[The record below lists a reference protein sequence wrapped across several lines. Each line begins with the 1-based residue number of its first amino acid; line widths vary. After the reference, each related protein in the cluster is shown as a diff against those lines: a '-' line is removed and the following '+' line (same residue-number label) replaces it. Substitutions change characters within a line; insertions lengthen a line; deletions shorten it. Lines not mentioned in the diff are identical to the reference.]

1 MFLVAGNSM
10 AKKRK
15 RRKKKNSIFPFFLVL
30 ILVGGLLFAGF
41 YVRQKREEAR
51 NKPPEYEK
59 VSIETM
65 EGLLNDNPKEA
76 KKKYV
81 GKKIEV
87 TGTVFMTNKEEQYFM
102 ISKDIND
109 YICGIQGNM
118 KKGDVV
124 DDMSSAKVGDTV
136 TIKGKVTSAKKF
148 AGYEM
153 TVSEG
158 KLNEPEITSEQE
170 KGNTRGGR
178 SEGKSSG
185 KQGIPAN
192 VETSKSKKKVAE

>member
-1 MFLVAGNSM
+1 MF
-10 AKKRK
+10 
-15 RRKKKNSIFPFFLVL
+15 

-76 KKKYV
+76 RKKYV

-102 ISKDIND
+102 ISKDVND

-124 DDMSSAKVGDTV
+124 DDMSSVKVGDTV
-136 TIKGKVTSAKKF
+136 TTKGKITSAKKF

-158 KLNEPEITSEQE
+158 KKDDPEVSSKKE
-170 KGNTRGGR
+170 KGNTKRNMPNNR
-178 SEGKSSG
+178 SKSKSSG
-185 KQGIPAN
+185 EQGVSTN
-192 VETSKSKKKVAE
+192 VDTSKNKGK

>member
-1 MFLVAGNSM
+1 M

-15 RRKKKNSIFPFFLVL
+15 RRKKKSNIFPFFLVL

-65 EGLLNDNPKEA
+65 ERLLNDNPEEA

-102 ISKDIND
+102 ISKDVND

-158 KLNEPEITSEQE
+158 KKDEPEVSSEQE
-170 KGNTRGGR
+170 KENTRGGR
-178 SEGKSSG
+178 SKSRAAALS
-185 KQGIPAN
+185 
-192 VETSKSKKKVAE
+192 

>member
-1 MFLVAGNSM
+1 M